1 MKKVLSLL
9 SVIAMVFAFAIPTAF
24 AATYTLTV
32 GSSNPGSGV
41 SVTVSPTDVN
51 GRGNGTTQFTRTYN
65 GDSAVTLTASST
77 ANGNI
82 FKEWQKNGEKA
93 GTSRTIS
100 VTVSA
105 NTTMTAVYVTPK
117 LTVASSNPSS
127 GVSVTV
133 SPSDTTGKGN
143 GTTKFTRTYKY
154 GTAVALT
161 APATA
166 GGNNFQKWQKNGK
179 DAATT
184 QSISV
189 TMTANTTMTAV
200 YVTPTATSYT
210 LTVASSNPASGVGV
224 TVSPADRNG
233 QGNGTTQFTRSYTSG
248 AVVTLTAPATSGAN
262 TFQKWL
268 KNGVDAGTST
278 ATIVTM
284 TANTTMTA
292 VYVTPTA
299 TSYTLT
305 VASSNPASGVGVTVS
320 PNDNS
325 GLGNGTT
332 QFTRSYNSATV
343 VSLTAPATASGNNF
357 SKWQKGG
364 VDYATTTTTSVTMS
378 ANTTMT
384 SVYVAAGSTE
394 QCQDGI
400 DNDNDGKIDCAD
412 TDCSTD
418 SSCTGALNT
427 SHQGINAYNGPSTCI
442 ACHST
447 AGTEV
452 LNSMHGSWLGPTPN
466 VTNIATDAGKWKQ
479 TNNYCTDPQQADY
492 ACLKCHVSLVAP
504 VDAQG
509 KVDMSKTN
517 LIAADMDCLQCHQA
531 KYFATFTPL
540 DSTATNYTSCVDG
553 TTHTYKRPLPDSDG
567 KIRKAMRLD
576 LAPGETALSL
586 ARTVHRPNNATCVTK
601 CHAAAGGGDGVK
613 RGDIASHMV
622 NPTTAQDVHLS
633 SAGTAKLTCTSCH
646 AGTGHQIPGRGNDM
660 RGEDTGAVMKKCVDC
675 HAGMDSSTGHGTS
688 TTNRQAAN
696 RHVAKVDCTGCHI
709 DSYGKGVSTEMSRDW
724 TNPVWSAAGCE
735 GQGAYVGT
743 SVKGSNVVPEYRFW
757 NKTSWVYDRNGT
769 TGLTTDLIDGG
780 LAMSYPLGTMADG
793 KLYPFKVHTSKN
805 PIDSTSGKTNFDVL
819 KMFQTGCFDE
829 AATSGLGYIGESGAY
844 TWTDNKAFQLI
855 THGVTP
861 KTTANTCT
869 KCHSGTIDTSTLSKL
884 DKIGYKTPKPT
895 SDLCNDCHSSK
906 TNNDYY
912 WVHDYHVRSKG
923 YNCSRC
929 HSFSRP

>member
-154 GTAVALT
+154 GTAMALT

-166 GGNNFQKWQKNGK
+166 GGNNFQKCLKNGM
-179 DAATT
+179 DAGSSRGT
-184 QSISV
+184 IV
-189 TMTANTTMTAV
+189 TMPANTTMTAV
-200 YVTPTATSYT
+200 YVPPTATSYT
-210 LTVASSNPASGVGV
+210 LTVAS
-224 TVSPADRNG
+224 
-233 QGNGTTQFTRSYTSG
+233 F
-248 AVVTLTAPATSGAN
+248 
-262 TFQKWL
+262 
-268 KNGVDAGTST
+268 
-278 ATIVTM
+278 
-284 TANTTMTA
+284 
-292 VYVTPTA
+292 
-299 TSYTLT
+299 
-305 VASSNPASGVGVTVS
+305 NPASGVGVTVS

-378 ANTTMT
+378 ANATMT

-400 DNDNDGKIDCAD
+400 DNDNDGKIDCSD

-601 CHAAAGGGDGVK
+601 CHAAAGGGE
-613 RGDIASHMV
+613 I
-622 NPTTAQDVHLS
+622 
-633 SAGTAKLTCTSCH
+633 
-646 AGTGHQIPGRGNDM
+646 GR
-660 RGEDTGAVMKKCVDC
+660 
-675 HAGMDSSTGHGTS
+675 
-688 TTNRQAAN
+688 
-696 RHVAKVDCTGCHI
+696 
-709 DSYGKGVSTEMSRDW
+709 
-724 TNPVWSAAGCE
+724 
-735 GQGAYVGT
+735 
-743 SVKGSNVVPEYRFW
+743 
-757 NKTSWVYDRNGT
+757 
-769 TGLTTDLIDGG
+769 
-780 LAMSYPLGTMADG
+780 
-793 KLYPFKVHTSKN
+793 
-805 PIDSTSGKTNFDVL
+805 
-819 KMFQTGCFDE
+819 
-829 AATSGLGYIGESGAY
+829 
-844 TWTDNKAFQLI
+844 
-855 THGVTP
+855 
-861 KTTANTCT
+861 
-869 KCHSGTIDTSTLSKL
+869 
-884 DKIGYKTPKPT
+884 
-895 SDLCNDCHSSK
+895 
-906 TNNDYY
+906 
-912 WVHDYHVRSKG
+912 
-923 YNCSRC
+923 
-929 HSFSRP
+929 